1 MELIEDAKSRMDD
14 RKVRMDKL
22 LNELQREKTYLER
35 LNKEH
40 IEAQELAQKAKNE
53 FLEKKSKLEEK
64 LKSIQEQNE
73 INNKFISSGKKM
85 TSYIQ
90 RFITRSKKR
99 DINKPLIDEI
109 TKYITVEKSKI
120 EEADRIEKLKLES
133 KLPKKVTKKQKVQI
147 ERDEYERAKIVLGS
161 TVKLIATKQ
170 SGTVEEINGEM
181 ITVVFGF
188 MRMKVEREKLMWVK

>member
-64 LKSIQEQNE
+64 LKSVQEQNE

-85 TSYIQ
+85 NSYIQ

-99 DINKPLIDEI
+99 DINKPLIDEM

-120 EEADRIEKLKLES
+120 EEADRIEKLKIES

-147 ERDEYERAKIVLGS
+147 ERDEYERAKIILGS